1 MLRLGPAWGSSAKS
15 FMCCP
20 VRVFVSPEKLLPSR
34 RRGLFDAP
42 DRIGSPLQLEL
53 DGREAVLDGEIV
65 ALDDRGI
72 PSFSRLQQRM
82 YVQRPASLL
91 RTQVPVTYYDFDV
104 LDIDRTGIADLPYI
118 ERREALSNLSMDH
131 DRIKVP
137 ILAQRRRPPLMLSTY
152 SNGEVTAGL
161 SSQERRRRS
170 RIRTGWGCP
179 INISWNA
186 SSAECCRASFG
197 EAENQSRSSA
207 EPDTVHPL
215 WVMTHRDLIAT
226 MGEEIE
232 SSGLTVMGGIDLVKR
247 PHTSSFP
254 EL

>member
-1 MLRLGPAWGSSAKS
+1 
-15 FMCCP
+15 MCSP

-42 DRIGSPLQLEL
+42 HRIGSPRQLEL

-82 YVQRPASLL
+82 HVQRPASLL

-104 LDIDRTGIADLPYI
+104 LDIDRTGITDLPYI

-137 ILAQRRRPPLMLSTY
+137 IL
-152 SNGEVTAGL
+152 
-161 SSQERRRRS
+161 
-170 RIRTGWGCP
+170 
-179 INISWNA
+179 
-186 SSAECCRASFG
+186 
-197 EAENQSRSSA
+197 
-207 EPDTVHPL
+207 D
-215 WVMTHRDLIAT
+215 
-226 MGEEIE
+226 
-232 SSGLTVMGGIDLVKR
+232 
-247 PHTSSFP
+247 
-254 EL
+254 